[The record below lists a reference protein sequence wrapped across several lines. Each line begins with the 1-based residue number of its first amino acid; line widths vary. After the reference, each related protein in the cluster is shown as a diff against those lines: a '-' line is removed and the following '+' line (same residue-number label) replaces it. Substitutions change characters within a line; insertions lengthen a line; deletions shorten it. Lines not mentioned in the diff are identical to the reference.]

1 MQKNKPSV
9 AARIK
14 RWWRGFSASQTA
26 LHSSAD
32 RKRLRSAGGV
42 IAAGIA
48 VGAVGAYTQWHA
60 KFFFNALIVAL
71 IVSQGLIG
79 ACFLRQQA
87 RWSYFLMAASL
98 AALLMSFA
106 F

>member
-1 MQKNKPSV
+1 MRTNKPSV

-14 RWWRGFSASQTA
+14 EWWRELSASQTEP
-26 LHSSAD
+26 HSSTD
-32 RKRLRSAGGV
+32 RKRLRRAGCV

-48 VGAVGAYTQWHA
+48 VGAVGAYTQWHP
-60 KFFFNALIVAL
+60 KFFFNALVLAL

-79 ACFLRQQA
+79 ACSLQHQV
-87 RWSYFLMAASL
+87 RWSYFLMVASL
-98 AALLMSFA
+98 AVLLMSFA